1 MAMGMTILIIAKLN
15 KANGDLY
22 LKADEL
28 RSAYSTLFKKENYI
42 RGYLATV
49 YNAEGRIVQEPRLE
63 VKLPVTL
70 NYTNKIILTKTAQ
83 ELGIPVYYWVELLVA
98 SLVEGEKEYPVLPN
112 EMKVVKDYGIPKA
125 IEIRVEERAS
135 ALAREVEFLQIIAML
150 RQYGLVDIAN
160 ELGEGLMG
168 LERGHHDDSIKHFR
182 NVVEGVRKITKDWS
196 TIAGSASRAEKFKR
210 VLNAIYDFEFMGAH
224 IGAQPL
230 RMDAEHGRDLTI
242 AVLRYLMAVMPEQS
256 R

>member
-1 MAMGMTILIIAKLN
+1 MTMLIIAKLS
-15 KANGDLY
+15 KVNGDLY

-28 RSAYSTLFKKENYI
+28 RSSYPTLFKKENHI

-49 YNAEGRIVQEPRLE
+49 YNAEGRIIQEPRLE
-63 VKLPVTL
+63 VKLPVTP
-70 NYTNKIILTKTAQ
+70 NYINKIILTKTAE

-112 EMKVVKDYGIPKA
+112 EIKVVKDYGIPKA

-135 ALAREVEFLQIIAML
+135 ALAREVESLQIIAML

-182 NVVEGVRKITKDWS
+182 NAVEGVRKMIKDWA
-196 TIAGSASRAEKFKR
+196 TVAGSDSRAEKFKR
-210 VLNAIYDFEFMGAH
+210 ILNAIYDFEFMGAH
-224 IGAQPL
+224 LGVQCL
-230 RMDAEHGRDLTI
+230 RMDAEHARDLTI
-242 AVLRYLMAVMPEQS
+242 AILRYFMAVKSKQ
-256 R
+256 